1 MILCCII
8 INYAQHNALN
18 IFWHIGCRIMPT
30 PSCNGDSEKFYA
42 FGVVLSTSIKP
53 SPFLGVKYCLEREHK
68 IHHIM
73 CPKQF
78 PFHYFKDQ
86 IYTGLPNIVNLD
98 AAGRPLKLSILY
110 HIKLYLSIRP
120 CGKLFKTKKPINKRQ
135 KRPKGRFLQC
145 YLFSS

>member
-53 SPFLGVKYCLEREHK
+53 SPFFGIIYCLEREHK

-73 CPKQF
+73 CSKQF
-78 PFHYFKDQ
+78 PFIMVKNR
-86 IYTGLPNIVNLD
+86 IKTL
-98 AAGRPLKLSILY
+98 ILY